1 MIPQKEGK
9 EKSERSSSFSF
20 SRAIPRV
27 SRLAPS
33 IRRLYTA
40 SHRQSSD
47 KADLYT
53 ESYVRSS
60 LSVSPLRRI
69 AIIDAAYNP
78 DNRRVWLTTT
88 KRRYR
93 NNDFA
98 FTAKPLRESS
108 LRLDFRCNFIPLRI
122 LDTRESFLP
131 CGVETAA
138 PRVEKERSL
147 AFNVD
152 AAGVLKSS
160 EKSEKG
166 CFLDVQPIA
175 L

>member
-20 SRAIPRV
+20 SRAISRV

-98 FTAKPLRESS
+98 FIAKPLRESS
-108 LRLDFRCNFIPLRI
+108 PRLDFRCNFIPQATHSWY
-122 LDTRESFLP
+122 TRELSAVRRRD
-131 CGVETAA
+131 GGAA
-138 PRVEKERSL
+138 RRESRKNDLSL
-147 AFNVD
+147 STSMLRAY
-152 AAGVLKSS
+152 
-160 EKSEKG
+160 
-166 CFLDVQPIA
+166 
-175 L
+175 